1 MRALLRLVLIL
12 MLVVGAGFLL
22 LGYWA
27 GSSSNGAGSLKS
39 GSEGTGGVI
48 DTEKARERG
57 ADIGEKTAVAA
68 ARLKEGVSEASL
80 TAKIK
85 AKMALD
91 DTIKARA
98 IDVTTDDHTVTL
110 TGSVRTT
117 AERTR
122 AVALARETD
131 GVSRVIDRLEIRD

>member
-1 MRALLRLVLIL
+1 MRALFRLVLIL
-12 MLVVGAGFLL
+12 VLVVGAGFLL

-27 GSSSNGAGSLKS
+27 GTSWTGAGPGASKPAETS
-39 GSEGTGGVI
+39 GAI

-68 ARLKEGVSEASL
+68 ARLKEGMSEASL

-98 IDVTTDDHTVTL
+98 IDVTTDDHIVTL
-110 TGSVRTT
+110 TGTVRST

-131 GVSRVIDRLEIRD
+131 GVSNVIDRLEIR